1 MPNGLARVMSREN
14 APSFQG
20 PSGRHPSTLC
30 SSLLSLFLILSL
42 HLLRPSVSGGPDQT
56 LSYPSLDLCPSHN
69 IIHLLLLPP
78 LVLPA
83 TLSCHPPPSLLP
95 LFSYSSPQS
104 TPAPVPHLSS
114 SHRSKIPIPRPPAFC
129 VVDACHY
136 PPSVAYMTS
145 SPPDEAIHFRGK
157 TLTPESP
164 RPLHIPEPANI
175 PVLQNMMDPVFND
188 TSTYEKSHFP
198 QESTATYNENP
209 AQGPWSGYMNGGNTQ
224 GAGSAQG
231 QETGSFHFDS
241 QQVDGSMSRNETNLS
256 TDKDAH
262 LSHHSSPAMAETST
276 TRPNP
281 ANPNL
286 TAVPSDPTALLEKAI
301 SEGSS
306 QHPPVPDSAP
316 SIPQDKP
323 IATVVDPTGSGSQP
337 PPLSQD
343 GLETKQRK
351 DIAIHAIEDGVDFQN
366 LLDNLSP
373 SASTAPAGPTVTA
386 TVSSPAGDPT
396 LSQTA
401 TDRSFPTPLGLPPRP
416 PPQEKPFIHPN
427 YTPTDDIR
435 SYHQFPP
442 QASSA
447 SAAYGAQQSS
457 YPASGPSSAVA
468 APGAPGTSSG
478 ASDLPP
484 PPVATF
490 QQSQSATVSPQQSPP
505 SNQSSQ
511 KGIRVDRHT
520 GKPQPEDE
528 APWGPEVQKKYDEF
542 LHDERVYVT
551 EGLWDRFPPGSRLFV
566 GNLPTERVTKRDLFH
581 LFHKYGKLAQISIKQ
596 AYGFIQFLDAGACY
610 QALQAEQGGI
620 IWRYQ
625 SPREIPGRARLPQ
638 RPPAP
643 LHRGAHDHQTLAAVD
658 HRVVVREIAM
668 TELMTLEEC
677 HSVTLGMS
685 IVLEDAMTIARRA
698 HRLRALIAAEKDT
711 DPVIGPPTDLPIP
724 RRAPR
729 DVPDV
734 QILVLDDVDR
744 NFIFRI
750 EGAFQSRGL
759 RVDVMAPSSRISVS
773 AIVHRQMVEGVLA
786 VVKVTRNHQYSAK
799 IPLQVFDRTG
809 GPGNVRF
816 NEYTDLDLSV
826 AAEVVVRAQT
836 MQRGGVPNPTA
847 PVPYPPNPAFA
858 AAPFPALQAQ
868 QAALPTVSNPGN
880 IASLI
885 STLDGPALQSLLGAL
900 QQQQRQPALP
910 TVVPTVPP
918 PFPTAPTANPADLAS
933 LLNQAT
939 RQQNPVPALQ
949 VPPGQPY
956 GLPVQNPPVVPDP
969 NLMSLL
975 AKGLGGQQPQPQ
987 PQPQNPATIAP
998 QVQNIVNQLTKWK
1011 Q

>member
-1 MPNGLARVMSREN
+1 
-14 APSFQG
+14 
-20 PSGRHPSTLC
+20 
-30 SSLLSLFLILSL
+30 
-42 HLLRPSVSGGPDQT
+42 
-56 LSYPSLDLCPSHN
+56 
-69 IIHLLLLPP
+69 
-78 LVLPA
+78 
-83 TLSCHPPPSLLP
+83 
-95 LFSYSSPQS
+95 
-104 TPAPVPHLSS
+104 
-114 SHRSKIPIPRPPAFC
+114 
-129 VVDACHY
+129 
-136 PPSVAYMTS
+136 MTS

-164 RPLHIPEPANI
+164 RPLHVPEPANI

-188 TSTYEKSHFP
+188 TSTYEKPQSA
-198 QESTATYNENP
+198 QESIPTYNENP
-209 AQGPWSGYMNGGNTQ
+209 AQGTWPGYVSGGNTQ
-224 GAGSAQG
+224 GAGPAQG

-241 QQVDGSMSRNETNLS
+241 QQVDGSMNRNETNLS
-256 TDKDAH
+256 TDKNA
-262 LSHHSSPAMAETST
+262 LPSHRSSPTVVEVST

-281 ANPNL
+281 ANPSL
-286 TAVPSDPTALLEKAI
+286 TAVPSDPTALLENAI

-306 QHPPVPDSAP
+306 SQRPPAPDSAP
-316 SIPQDKP
+316 APPQDKP
-323 IATVVDPTGSGSQP
+323 IATALDAPGPDSQQP
-337 PPLSQD
+337 PPSQD
-343 GLETKQRK
+343 GLETDQRR
-351 DIAIHAIEDGVDFQN
+351 DVAPNAAEDGIDFQN

-386 TVSSPAGDPT
+386 TASSPAEDPT
-396 LSQTA
+396 LPQTA
-401 TDRSFPTPLGLPPRP
+401 TDRSLPTPLGLPPRP

-442 QASSA
+442 QTSST
-447 SAAYGAQQSS
+447 STAYGSQQGS
-457 YPASGPSSAVA
+457 YPASGPSPAVVA
-468 APGAPGTSSG
+468 PVAPGAPGTSSG

-484 PPVATF
+484 PPVPTF
-490 QQSQSATVSPQQSPP
+490 QQSQQSTVSPQQSPP
-505 SNQSSQ
+505 SNQPSQ
-511 KGIRVDRHT
+511 KAVRVDRHT

-596 AYGFIQFLDAGACY
+596 AYGFIQFLDASACY

-620 IWRYQ
+620 VRGRKIHLEISKPQRNTRQGPPPAESSRAPPSRRSRSPDFNRSGPPGRGSGDRYDRAYDSGRVPFSDFRDEHRPRRRDDYRPPRSP
-625 SPREIPGRARLPQ
+625 SPRGYRSREGYRSRDRTPDRYDRRERRRSRSPYGRERRYRSPSPRAR
-638 RPPAP
+638 
-643 LHRGAHDHQTLAAVD
+643 GGYDSD
-658 HRVVVREIAM
+658 
-668 TELMTLEEC
+668 
-677 HSVTLGMS
+677 S
-685 IVLEDAMTIARRA
+685 
-698 HRLRALIAAEKDT
+698 
-711 DPVIGPPTDLPIP
+711 DLPIP

-734 QILVLDDVDR
+734 QIIVLDDVDR

-759 RVDVMAPSSRISVS
+759 RVDVMAPSSRISIS

-786 VVKVTRNHQYSAK
+786 VVKVARNHQYSGK

-809 GPGNVRF
+809 GPDNVRF
-816 NEYTDLDLSV
+816 NEYTDLDLNV

-847 PVPYPPNPAFA
+847 PAPFPPNPAFA
-858 AAPFPALQAQ
+858 TAAQFPALQAQ
-868 QAALPTVSNPGN
+868 QAALPALSNPGN

-885 STLDGPALQSLLGAL
+885 STLDGPTLQSLLGAL
-900 QQQQRQPALP
+900 QQQQRPAA
-910 TVVPTVPP
+910 VQSVQQ
-918 PFPTAPTANPADLAS
+918 PFPAAPAVNQADLAS

-949 VPPGQPY
+949 VPPQRPLPGQPF
-956 GLPVQNPPVVPDP
+956 GLPIQNPSVVPDP

-987 PQPQNPATIAP
+987 PQNPAAIGP

>member
-1 MPNGLARVMSREN
+1 
-14 APSFQG
+14 
-20 PSGRHPSTLC
+20 
-30 SSLLSLFLILSL
+30 
-42 HLLRPSVSGGPDQT
+42 
-56 LSYPSLDLCPSHN
+56 
-69 IIHLLLLPP
+69 
-78 LVLPA
+78 
-83 TLSCHPPPSLLP
+83 
-95 LFSYSSPQS
+95 
-104 TPAPVPHLSS
+104 
-114 SHRSKIPIPRPPAFC
+114 
-129 VVDACHY
+129 
-136 PPSVAYMTS
+136 MTS

-188 TSTYEKSHFP
+188 TSTYEKYQFP
-198 QESTATYNENP
+198 QESTPAYNEHP
-209 AQGPWSGYMNGGNTQ
+209 AQGTWSGYMNGGNTQ
-224 GAGSAQG
+224 GAGPAQG

-241 QQVDGSMSRNETNLS
+241 HQVDGSMSRNETNLS
-256 TDKDAH
+256 TDKYAH
-262 LSHHSSPAMAETST
+262 LSHLSSPAVAEMAT

-306 QHPPVPDSAP
+306 QYHPAPDSAP
-316 SIPQDKP
+316 TLPQDKP
-323 IATVVDPTGSGSQP
+323 IATVVDPAGSGSQP

-343 GLETKQRK
+343 GLETAEKRK
-351 DIAIHAIEDGVDFQN
+351 DAALHADDDGVDFQN
-366 LLDNLSP
+366 LLDNLSS

-396 LSQTA
+396 LPQTA

-427 YTPTDDIR
+427 YTPSDDIR

-447 SAAYGAQQSS
+447 SAAYGAQQSN
-457 YPASGPSSAVA
+457 YPAPGPSSAVA

-511 KGIRVDRHT
+511 KGVRVDRHT

-596 AYGFIQFLDAGACY
+596 AYGFIQFLDSGACY

-620 IWRYQ
+620 VRGRKIHLEISKPQRNTRPGPPPAETSRAPPSRRSRSPDFGRGGPSGRNSGDRYERAYDSGRVPFSDFRDEHRPRRRDDYRPPRSP
-625 SPREIPGRARLPQ
+625 SPRAYRSREGYRSRDRTPDRYDRRERRRSRSPYGRERRYRSPSPRAR
-638 RPPAP
+638 
-643 LHRGAHDHQTLAAVD
+643 GGYESD
-658 HRVVVREIAM
+658 
-668 TELMTLEEC
+668 
-677 HSVTLGMS
+677 S
-685 IVLEDAMTIARRA
+685 
-698 HRLRALIAAEKDT
+698 
-711 DPVIGPPTDLPIP
+711 DLPIP

-734 QILVLDDVDR
+734 QIIVLDDVDR
-744 NFIFRI
+744 NFIFRV

-786 VVKVTRNHQYSAK
+786 VVKVTRNNQYSAK
-799 IPLQVFDRTG
+799 LPLQVFDRTG

-816 NEYTDLDLSV
+816 NEYTDLDLNV

-836 MQRGGVPNPTA
+836 MQRGGVPNPAA
-847 PVPYPPNPAFA
+847 PVTYPPNPAFA

-868 QAALPTVSNPGN
+868 QAALPAVSNPGN

-900 QQQQRQPALP
+900 QQQQRPPALP
-910 TVVPTVPP
+910 TAVPTVPQ
-918 PFPTAPTANPADLAS
+918 PFPTVPTAPAANSADLAS

-939 RQQNPVPALQ
+939 RQPNPVPALQ

-987 PQPQNPATIAP
+987 PQNPGAIAP